1 MANLQQ
7 QLSQVSSKLNEA
19 TEVKLKALA
28 ELSQAKEESSIR
40 QQELA
45 QKNSD
50 VAVSNFFRVDEF
62 TLISLHQL
70 LNYILPLSCYSTK

>member
-70 LNYILPLSCYSTK
+70 LNYILPLSCYST

>member
-7 QLSQVSSKLNEA
+7 QLSQVSSKLKEA

-62 TLISLHQL
+62 ALMSLHQL
-70 LNYILPLSCYSTK
+70 LNYILPLSCYST